1 VGCPRRRGGGGR
13 RAFGDAVVRARKANR
28 GEEQDREWKRTTRGG
43 RGSRRWTAIA
53 CTAAAGGEAL
63 PAAEQNR
70 AGAHVRE
77 EEEEMGGGPG
87 DLFAISKQ
95 FKDLSVN

>member
-1 VGCPRRRGGGGR
+1 VAAGGR
-13 RAFGDAVVRARKANR
+13 SGKSWRARKANR
-28 GEEQDREWKRTTRGG
+28 GEEQDREGKRMTRGC
-43 RGSRRWTAIA
+43 RGGRRWTAIA

-77 EEEEMGGGPG
+77 QEEERGGGPG
-87 DLFAISKQ
+87 DLFAISRK
-95 FKDLSVN
+95 FKDFSVN